1 MREDNTN
8 LVVDIL
14 LELFGREGSVAL
26 AGSVTLF
33 KQLSVNLSRPVG
45 VGDGG
50 RVRGQLA
57 VDGIGFLVIC
67 QTLLH
72 NRLNLV
78 ELRHK
83 AGRKYG
89 KSHNL
94 DEADI
99 FFFDVVIL
107 GMRMEDAKRM
117 LFAGNVAAQCKKDLV
132 SLIFKLAYNRSN
144 RVVRLAISLC
154 VNRGGLVGIVAPCR
168 DDKLRSLE
176 CFFSTGGGEAEDG
189 ERPLKNCA
197 RYLGELL
204 EFKLFR
210 NFRAHHR
217 ELVTSALVVI
227 MREDRSTHNRQVGIR
242 ANKVVGESVHKVKE
256 IDKRLVI
263 NVHRNVIRVHG
274 NAMLVEIRIRTVL
287 ESPTM
292 LVELNGDDAQ
302 VLPGRMSARAR
313 RSAASGVAL
322 IIQAELA
329 CGVLLARSV
338 LSCFSCCN
346 LTRIFFWLGEVDGN
360 LKVSPGSWCSPGDV
374 SSNGTSSDIAGIA
387 AERVEP
393 VSCCA
398 RSLRSVQL
406 VEMAC
411 DLGRLWQQKAHN
423 AHGKRVLAALG
434 VLDKSMRNS

>member
-1 MREDNTN
+1 M
-8 LVVDIL
+8 
-14 LELFGREGSVAL
+14 
-26 AGSVTLF
+26 
-33 KQLSVNLSRPVG
+33 
-45 VGDGG
+45 GDGS

-67 QTLLH
+67 QALLH

-78 ELRHK
+78 ELWHK
-83 AGRKYG
+83 SRWKYG
-89 KSHNL
+89 KAHNL
-94 DEADI
+94 NEADI

-117 LFAGNVAAQCKKDLV
+117 LFAGNVAAQCKKNLV
-132 SLIFKLAYNRSN
+132 GIIFKLADNGGN

-154 VNRGGLVGIVAPCR
+154 VNRDRLVGIVAPCR

-176 CFFSTGGGEAEDG
+176 CFFSTGGGEAENR
-189 ERPLKNCA
+189 EWPLKNCA
-197 RYLGELL
+197 RYLGELFKL
-204 EFKLFR
+204 KLFR
-210 NFRAHHR
+210 SFRAHHR

-227 MREDRSTHNRQVGIR
+227 VREDRSTHNGQVGIG
-242 ANKVVGESVHKVKE
+242 ANEVVRESVHKVEE
-256 IDKRLVI
+256 INERLVI
-263 NVHRNVIRVHG
+263 NVHWNVIRVHS
-274 NAMLVEIRIRTVL
+274 NAMLVEVRVWTVL

-292 LVELNGDDAQ
+292 LIELNGDDAQ
-302 VLPGRMSARAR
+302 VLPGRMSTCAR

-322 IIQAELA
+322 VIQAELA

-346 LTRIFFWLGEVDGN
+346 LTRIFFWLGEIDGN
-360 LKVSPGSWCSPGDV
+360 LKVSPGSWRSPGNV
-374 SSNGTSSDIAGIA
+374 SGNGTSSDIAGIA

-393 VSCCA
+393 VSCSA

-411 DLGRLWQQKAHN
+411 DFGRLWQQKAHN
-423 AHGKRVLAALG
+423 THGKRVLATLG

>member
-1 MREDNTN
+1 
-8 LVVDIL
+8 
-14 LELFGREGSVAL
+14 
-26 AGSVTLF
+26 
-33 KQLSVNLSRPVG
+33 
-45 VGDGG
+45 
-50 RVRGQLA
+50 
-57 VDGIGFLVIC
+57 
-67 QTLLH
+67 
-72 NRLNLV
+72 
-78 ELRHK
+78 
-83 AGRKYG
+83 
-89 KSHNL
+89 
-94 DEADI
+94 
-99 FFFDVVIL
+99 
-107 GMRMEDAKRM
+107 MEDAKRM
-117 LFAGNVAAQCKKDLV
+117 LFAGNIAAQRKKDLV
-132 SLIFKLAYNRSN
+132 SLIFKLANNRGN
-144 RVVRLAISLC
+144 RVVGLAGSFRI
-154 VNRGGLVGIVAPCR
+154 NRDGFVGIAAPCG
-168 DDKLRSLE
+168 DDKLCSLE
-176 CFFSTGGGEAEDG
+176 CFFSTSGGETEDG

-197 RYLGELL
+197 RYLGELF

-227 MREDRSTHNRQVGIR
+227 VREDRSTHNRQVGIR

-256 IDKRLVI
+256 IDERLVI

-274 NAMLVEIRIRTVL
+274 NAVLVKVRVWTVL

-292 LVELNGDDAQ
+292 LIEFNGDDAQ
-302 VLPGRMSARAR
+302 VLPSRMSTCTR

-322 IIQAELA
+322 VIQAELA

-423 AHGKRVLAALG
+423 THGKRVLATLG